1 MLLYK
6 SKESMETTNIYNG
19 LNYTVAEINRN
30 YKIKVSG
37 VNFEGDKIHKLL
49 GVSGLIN
56 LIGIELTNK
65 LVDRAFDCTE
75 DKCECKLRRGL
86 KVTFYIF

>member
-1 MLLYK
+1 
-6 SKESMETTNIYNG
+6 METTNIYTG
-19 LNYTVAEINRN
+19 LNYKVAEINRN

-37 VNFEGDKIHKLL
+37 VNFDGKKIHTLL
-49 GVSGLIN
+49 GVYGLIK
-56 LIGIELTNK
+56 LVGVELTNT
-65 LVDRAFDCTE
+65 LVTRAFNSTD